1 MGISVHSWT
10 IIMKAFIFAT
20 LLAVASA
27 IPLEDTAEV
36 KAAKEA
42 FAKAFADAEAGAHA
56 KLAPVQGPTMYLA
69 DTEEVAAAKAEYASH
84 ITVQGDAAYLADLP
98 EVAEAKA
105 AFKATFDKFANGE
118 VPLPVAPVHTVT
130 PVVNALPAPVAAP
143 VLAAPHYYNGY
154 YGHAGAYAGYPGY
167 AGYAGH
173 LGGYYGHHAG
183 YAGYPFGYPVVAAP
197 AAAAAE

>member
-27 IPLEDTAEV
+27 IPLEDTEEV

-42 FAKAFADAEAGAHA
+42 FAKAFADAEAGAHIA
-56 KLAPVQGPTMYLA
+56 LAPKQGPTMYLA
-69 DTEEVAAAKAEYASH
+69 DTEEVAAAKAAYAGH

-98 EVAEAKA
+98 EVTEAKA
-105 AFKATFDKFANGE
+105 AFKAIFDKYANGE
-118 VPLPVAPVHTVT
+118 IPLPVAPVHTVT

-143 VLAAPHYYNGY
+143 VLAAPHYFNGY
-154 YGHAGAYAGYPGY
+154 YGHGAYAGYPGY
-167 AGYAGH
+167 AGFAGH
-173 LGGYYGHHAG
+173 LGGYYG
-183 YAGYPFGYPVVAAP
+183 Y
-197 AAAAAE
+197 

>member
-27 IPLEDTAEV
+27 IPLEDTEEV

-42 FAKAFADAEAGAHA
+42 FAKAFAAAEAGDHA
-56 KLAPVQGPTMYLA
+56 KLAPVQGPAMYLD
-69 DTEEVAAAKAEYASH
+69 DTEEVAAAKAAYAGH

-98 EVAEAKA
+98 EVAAAKA
-105 AFKATFDKFANGE
+105 AFKATFDQFANGE
-118 VPLPVAPVHTVT
+118 VPLPVAPVHTIT
-130 PVVNALPAPVAAP
+130 PVVNTLPVPVAAP
-143 VLAAPHYYNGY
+143 VLAAPHYYNGFF
-154 YGHAGAYAGYPGY
+154 GYPGY

-173 LGGYYGHHAG
+173 LGGYYGHPYAHAG
-183 YAGYPFGYPVVAAP
+183 YAGYPFGYPVVAAAP